1 MNKQNR
7 VITVKGAE
15 VAIATRH
22 EQDYISLT
30 DMLRNFGDESILY
43 NWLRNRNT
51 IEFLGIW
58 EQLYNPGFKP
68 LEFDRFRSQAGLNSF
83 ALSPKKWIE
92 ATGAIGIYA
101 KAGRGGGTFAHR
113 DIAFEFG
120 SWLSP
125 EFKLYLIKEF
135 QRLKDEEARTTAL
148 GWSFQRTLAKVNYK
162 IHTDAIKDKL
172 IPARVTRQQA
182 STIYAS
188 EADLLNVAMFG
199 HTAAQWRQG
208 NPGEPGNMRDMATL
222 EQLVVL
228 SNLESIN
235 AVLIHQ
241 GAAPADRL
249 HQLNEIAITQMR
261 SLLGA
266 SSIKR
271 LASPSGRSQ
280 PGRKP

>member
-1 MNKQNR
+1 MKNR
-7 VITVKGAE
+7 ILNVKGAE
-15 VAIATRH
+15 VAIVSRH

-30 DMLRNFGDESILY
+30 DMVKRFGDESVLY

-58 EQLYNPGFKP
+58 EQIYNPAFKP
-68 LEFDRFRSQAGLNSF
+68 LEFDRFRAQAGLNSF

-92 ATGAIGIYA
+92 TTGAIGIYA
-101 KAGRGGGTFAHR
+101 KSGRGGGTFAHK

-135 QRLKDEEARTTAL
+135 QRLKDEESRATSVE
-148 GWSFQRTLAKVNYK
+148 WNFQRTLAKVNYR
-162 IHTDAIKDKL
+162 IHTDAIKAHL
-172 IPARVTRQQA
+172 IPPSLSATQTGTV
-182 STIYAS
+182 YAS
-188 EADLLNVAMFG
+188 EADLLNVALFG
-199 HTAAQWRQG
+199 ITAAQWRQA
-208 NPGEPGNMRDMATL
+208 NPDQSGNMRDGATL

-241 GAAPADRL
+241 GLDAQDRL
-249 HQLNEIAITQMR
+249 VQLNGIAITQMR
-261 SLLGA
+261 SLIGLNA
-266 SSIKR
+266 MQQ
-271 LASPSGRSQ
+271 LANPAAQ
-280 PGRKP
+280 KKINKEAPK